1 MLVQN
6 FKRTKFYPRFVEAV
20 RAVFGLGRR
29 RAAAKQNSP
38 DHPTKQESKKVLV
51 GEIRRH
57 HSRSE
62 NIQSIEHLRI
72 GDQGHRVSE
81 LTPANWARH
90 QS

>member
-38 DHPTKQESKKVLV
+38 GALALGKRFPDRHAHRSPFQGES
-51 GEIRRH
+51 
-57 HSRSE
+57 
-62 NIQSIEHLRI
+62 
-72 GDQGHRVSE
+72 RVRWRY
-81 LTPANWARH
+81 PAF
-90 QS
+90 